1 MRGHRLGGLHL
12 RGQQLPV
19 SRPGTRGAVADALP
33 TKPTLPLDK
42 RHVQIEL
49 WLSADMKFLLM
60 VLGFKSA
67 NGKHSCIFCTADLKQ
82 RQDWLDSSSS
92 HRLRS
97 EKDEVSSPVVVTPIL
112 TATIYFKFKII
123 QLISDTYIT

>member
-1 MRGHRLGGLHL
+1 MDDAQCEDTDWEDYICEDNNCQCHD
-12 RGQQLPV
+12 QAP
-19 SRPGTRGAVADALP
+19 VADALP

-112 TATIYFKFKII
+112 TAIVV
-123 QLISDTYIT
+123 S